1 MSDVIDR
8 ESAAKMNIDQ
18 SMYDFRYDE
27 NDFYRNDPGLT
38 EEIVLKL
45 SKDKNDPEWKNL
57 TEPEQKVAMQ
67 TFCNETGMRIFDLAG
82 NVVAKR
88 QS

>member
-27 NDFYRNDPGLT
+27 NDF
-38 EEIVLKL
+38 
-45 SKDKNDPEWKNL
+45 
-57 TEPEQKVAMQ
+57 
-67 TFCNETGMRIFDLAG
+67 
-82 NVVAKR
+82 
-88 QS
+88 